1 MELKGTKH
9 LKLKGASHME
19 LKGTKH
25 LKLKGAS
32 HMEKT
37 QGKKVFP
44 IAWIREKL
52 SKTVGTH
59 GDQRGFT
66 LVELL
71 MVMLVISILAGI
83 GFSGMNVL
91 QRRTLITKADTYW
104 RELDAAVRMYSAA
117 GGDATNAGD
126 GGLDIAI
133 LGPTFIDSTVA
144 PWQATIANDSANVWN
159 GSACDDPTSSEFTSP
174 MVESL
179 YYCIDNQG
187 VARVW
192 VVDSRRAGAAT
203 NNPPL

>member
-104 RELDAAVRMYSAA
+104 RELDAAVRMYAA
-117 GGDATNAGD
+117 SGGDASNAGN
-126 GGLDIAI
+126 GGLDIAT

-144 PWQATIANDSANVWN
+144 PWQATIANDSANVWA
-159 GSACDDPTSSEFTSP
+159 GSACGDPESASFTKP
-174 MVESL
+174 TVESV
-179 YYCIDNQG
+179 YYCIDDLG
-187 VARVW
+187 VVKVW

-203 NNPPL
+203 NNP